1 MCKAMSI
8 LVTKHD
14 KAYWKMVIDSHEDLR
29 EEFKKDKDLE
39 DHKEPPNNTFA
50 RIEIN
55 PKNGDYVNPDKWV
68 YVIDERFKPDWLTDK
83 HEKLSWKCHK
93 AWLKQ
98 LNEIVDFKGIRKIKN
113 PFTVKAPKKIDG
125 NHLKLLRKLVSV
137 RASVGASVRASVR
150 ASVWDSVWDTVQ
162 ASVGASVWANIGI
175 NFKGI
180 KKWKYT
186 DKIKYTGY
194 PFKEEVKMWKLG
206 LVPAYDGKLWYLMGS
221 PKANGKC
228 EILWK
233 GEIK

>member
-1 MCKAMSI
+1 MSI
-8 LVTKHD
+8 LITKND
-14 KAYWKMVIDSHEDLR
+14 KAYWKMGIDSHEDLR
-29 EEFKKDKDLE
+29 EEFKKDKDLK
-39 DHKEPPNNTFA
+39 DDKEPPDNTFA

-68 YVIDERFKPDWLTDK
+68 YVIDERVKPDWLTDK

-93 AWLKQ
+93 EWLKQ
-98 LNEIVDFKGIRKIKN
+98 LNEIVDLKGLRKIKN
-113 PFTVKAPKKIDG
+113 PFTVKSPKKIDG
-125 NHLKLLRKLVSV
+125 NHLKLLRKLVGVWTCVRACVGDSV
-137 RASVGASVRASVR
+137 RACVGD
-150 ASVWDSVWDTVQ
+150 SVWDSVW
-162 ASVGASVWANIGI
+162 ANIGV

-186 DKIKYTGY
+186 DKLKYTGY